1 MTIHLTDL
9 KFVRLGVLTARE
21 RLQIS
26 EVEISKLKRKKRQ
39 AGKELGIVV
48 GQVRNYSFFLLASF
62 SVILTLLLLMGFDF
76 HIP

>member
-48 GQVRNYSFFLLASF
+48 GQVRNYSFFFISLL
-62 SVILTLLLLMGFDF
+62 LTLLLLMGFDF